1 MADVHPETLIA
12 AAGPLL
18 ARVAEEKG
26 FTRLAV
32 FGSVARHRA
41 REDSDI
47 DLLVQPPP
55 DTSIGDLLA
64 MRHTFEQILGRP
76 VDLVSYGGLR
86 PDRDDDMTATG
97 KRHDFMIDYEVGF
110 DDEGNILGVDYLYAA
125 RCGFSSDLSGPVT
138 DRAPMMKPTASR
150 IATSSASARA
160 TATARSISCD
170 RLMRWFGSAW
180 LMTISKAVA

>member
-1 MADVHPETLIA
+1 MMLLAEYQEAQREAELARLRRLLALRAMVATGMRQRQIAEALGISQPAVSQQLHSAEALADVHPETLIA

-18 ARVAEEKG
+18 ARVAEERG

-55 DTSIGDLLA
+55 DTSITDLLA

-76 VDLVSYGGLR
+76 VDLVTYGGLR
-86 PDRDDDMTATG
+86 PGRDDD
-97 KRHDFMIDYEVGF
+97 
-110 DDEGNILGVDYLYAA
+110 IL
-125 RCGFSSDLSGPVT
+125 RE
-138 DRAPMMKPTASR
+138 
-150 IATSSASARA
+150 
-160 TATARSISCD
+160 
-170 RLMRWFGSAW
+170 
-180 LMTISKAVA
+180 AVAL

>member
-1 MADVHPETLIA
+1 MTLLAEYQEAQREAELARLRRLLALRAMVATGMRQRQIAEALGISQPAVSQQLHSAEALADVHPETLIA

-18 ARVAEEKG
+18 ARVAEERG

-64 MRHTFEQILGRP
+64 MRHTFEQILGCP
-76 VDLVSYGGLR
+76 VDLVTYGGLR
-86 PDRDDDMTATG
+86 PGRDDD
-97 KRHDFMIDYEVGF
+97 
-110 DDEGNILGVDYLYAA
+110 IL
-125 RCGFSSDLSGPVT
+125 RE
-138 DRAPMMKPTASR
+138 
-150 IATSSASARA
+150 
-160 TATARSISCD
+160 
-170 RLMRWFGSAW
+170 
-180 LMTISKAVA
+180 AVLL

>member
-1 MADVHPETLIA
+1 MMLLAEYQEAQREAELARLRRLLALRAMVATGMRQRQIAEALGISQPAVSQQLHSAEALADVHPETLIA

-18 ARVAEEKG
+18 ARVAEERG

-55 DTSIGDLLA
+55 DTSITDLLA

-76 VDLVSYGGLR
+76 VDLVTYGGLR
-86 PDRDDDMTATG
+86 PGRDDDIV
-97 KRHDFMIDYEVGF
+97 RE
-110 DDEGNILGVDYLYAA
+110 
-125 RCGFSSDLSGPVT
+125 
-138 DRAPMMKPTASR
+138 
-150 IATSSASARA
+150 
-160 TATARSISCD
+160 
-170 RLMRWFGSAW
+170 
-180 LMTISKAVA
+180 AVAL

>member
-1 MADVHPETLIA
+1 MTLLAEYQEAQREAELARLRRLLALRAMVATGMRQRQIAEALGISQPAVSQQLHSAEALADVHPETLIA

-18 ARVAEEKG
+18 ARVAEERG

-55 DTSIGDLLA
+55 DTSITDLLA

-76 VDLVSYGGLR
+76 VDLVTYGGLR
-86 PDRDDDMTATG
+86 PGRDDD
-97 KRHDFMIDYEVGF
+97 
-110 DDEGNILGVDYLYAA
+110 IL
-125 RCGFSSDLSGPVT
+125 RE
-138 DRAPMMKPTASR
+138 
-150 IATSSASARA
+150 
-160 TATARSISCD
+160 
-170 RLMRWFGSAW
+170 
-180 LMTISKAVA
+180 AVAL

>member
-1 MADVHPETLIA
+1 MLLAEYQEAQREAELARLRRLLALRAMVATGMRQRQIAEALGISQPAVSQQLHSAEALADVHPETLIA

-18 ARVAEEKG
+18 ARVAEERG

-55 DTSIGDLLA
+55 DTSITDLLA

-76 VDLVSYGGLR
+76 VDLVTYGGLR
-86 PDRDDDMTATG
+86 PGRDDDIV
-97 KRHDFMIDYEVGF
+97 RE
-110 DDEGNILGVDYLYAA
+110 
-125 RCGFSSDLSGPVT
+125 
-138 DRAPMMKPTASR
+138 
-150 IATSSASARA
+150 
-160 TATARSISCD
+160 
-170 RLMRWFGSAW
+170 
-180 LMTISKAVA
+180 AVAL

>member
-1 MADVHPETLIA
+1 MRQRQIAEALGISQPAVSQQLHPAEALADVHPETLIA

-86 PDRDDDMTATG
+86 PDRDDD
-97 KRHDFMIDYEVGF
+97 
-110 DDEGNILGVDYLYAA
+110 IL
-125 RCGFSSDLSGPVT
+125 RE
-138 DRAPMMKPTASR
+138 
-150 IATSSASARA
+150 
-160 TATARSISCD
+160 
-170 RLMRWFGSAW
+170 
-180 LMTISKAVA
+180 AVLL

>member
-1 MADVHPETLIA
+1 MTLLAEYQEAQREAELARLRRLLALRAMVATGMRQRQIAEALGISQPAVSQQLHSADAFADVHPETLIA

-18 ARVAEEKG
+18 ARVAEERG

-64 MRHTFEQILGRP
+64 MRQIFEEILGRP
-76 VDLVSYGGLR
+76 VDLVTYGGLR
-86 PDRDDDMTATG
+86 PGRDDD
-97 KRHDFMIDYEVGF
+97 
-110 DDEGNILGVDYLYAA
+110 IL
-125 RCGFSSDLSGPVT
+125 RE
-138 DRAPMMKPTASR
+138 
-150 IATSSASARA
+150 
-160 TATARSISCD
+160 
-170 RLMRWFGSAW
+170 
-180 LMTISKAVA
+180 AVAL

>member
-1 MADVHPETLIA
+1 MLLAEYQEAQRDAELARLRRLLALRALVATGMRQRQIAEALGISQPAVSQQLHSAEALADVHPETLIA

-86 PDRDDDMTATG
+86 PDRDDD
-97 KRHDFMIDYEVGF
+97 
-110 DDEGNILGVDYLYAA
+110 IL
-125 RCGFSSDLSGPVT
+125 RE
-138 DRAPMMKPTASR
+138 
-150 IATSSASARA
+150 
-160 TATARSISCD
+160 
-170 RLMRWFGSAW
+170 
-180 LMTISKAVA
+180 AVLL

>member
-1 MADVHPETLIA
+1 MMLFAEYQEAQREAELARLRRLLALRAMVATGMRQRQIAEALGISQPAVSQQLHSAEALADVHPETLIA

-18 ARVAEEKG
+18 ARVAEERG

-55 DTSIGDLLA
+55 DTAITDLLA

-76 VDLVSYGGLR
+76 VDLVTYGGLR
-86 PDRDDDMTATG
+86 PGRDDDIV
-97 KRHDFMIDYEVGF
+97 RE
-110 DDEGNILGVDYLYAA
+110 
-125 RCGFSSDLSGPVT
+125 
-138 DRAPMMKPTASR
+138 
-150 IATSSASARA
+150 
-160 TATARSISCD
+160 
-170 RLMRWFGSAW
+170 
-180 LMTISKAVA
+180 AVAL